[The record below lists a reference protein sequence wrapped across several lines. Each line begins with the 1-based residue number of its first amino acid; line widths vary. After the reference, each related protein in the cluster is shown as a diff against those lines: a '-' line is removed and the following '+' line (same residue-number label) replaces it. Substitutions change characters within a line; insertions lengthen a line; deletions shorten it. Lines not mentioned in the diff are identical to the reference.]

1 MKKDTSHTIRRAEH
15 FKTILT
21 GEGFLVGLIAGLVVL
36 LYRVLLEFCRKMDGS
51 DPSIWKRKSGY
62 IRGLVS
68 PPGCYG
74 LYCRKAGEMGTYDLR
89 QRDPPGRG
97 RNDGKLN
104 QRWWRILPAKFL
116 GGFLSLL
123 AGLSSG
129 KRGSVHPDR
138 SYDRKGSVKSIGQ
151 REDRGKISAHLRSKR
166 RSGSGISCPS
176 CGSHVFLL
184 KRFIRI
190 FLYLY

>member
-1 MKKDTSHTIRRAEH
+1 MDL
-15 FKTILT
+15 ILQY
-21 GEGFLVGLIAGLVVL
+21 GRENPVISGAWFLLLAAMACIVGKLVKW
-36 LYRVLLEFCRKMDGS
+36 EPMIS
-51 DPSIWKRKSGY
+51 
-62 IRGLVS
+62 
-68 PPGCYG
+68 
-74 LYCRKAGEMGTYDLR
+74 AA
-89 QRDPPGRG
+89 DPPGRG

-138 SYDRKGSVKSIGQ
+138 SYTGKAVSKAL
-151 REDRGKISAHLRSKR
+151 DRGRQRKDICSPAEQAQVC
-166 RSGSGISCPS
+166 SGISCPS

>member
-1 MKKDTSHTIRRAEH
+1 
-15 FKTILT
+15 
-21 GEGFLVGLIAGLVVL
+21 
-36 LYRVLLEFCRKMDGS
+36 MDGS

-62 IRGLVS
+62 MRGLVS

-97 RNDGKLN
+97 RNDGKAEPEMVAHPSCKIFG
-104 QRWWRILPAKFL
+104 RFSFSSGRPV
-116 GGFLSLL
+116 
-123 AGLSSG
+123 SG

-166 RSGSGISCPS
+166 RSGSGISCSS
-176 CGSHVFLL
+176 CGSHVFS
-184 KRFIRI
+184 
-190 FLYLY
+190 